1 MYSSVFVLWLW
12 HIDPRYRLRR
22 SSIYLGS
29 VLAFTAQFV
38 RIYFH
43 LFCSLSFWLTFFPY
57 IFQNDTNNNVYVKS
71 KKNRKINF
79 HEWTGYD
86 NLILKSFICSGF
98 ISSFSVIKLLI
109 EVYWILIEAKLLNF
123 FKSMLKNINFH
134 ISYLLFYHIILNI
147 M

>member
-1 MYSSVFVLWLW
+1 MSSVFVLWLW

-29 VLAFTAQFV
+29 MLAFTAQFV

-43 LFCSLSFWLTFFPY
+43 LFCSLSFCRLTFFSY
-57 IFQNDTNNNVYVKS
+57 IFQSDTNNDVYVES

-98 ISSFSVIKLLI
+98 ISSFSVMKLLI
-109 EVYWILIEAKLLNF
+109 EICWILIETLSFWIF

-134 ISYLLFYHIILNI
+134 ISYLTYLF
-147 M
+147 

>member
-1 MYSSVFVLWLW
+1 MSSVFVLWLW

-43 LFCSLSFWLTFFPY
+43 LFCSLSFWLTFFFST
-57 IFQNDTNNNVYVKS
+57 IFQNDTNNDVYVES

-79 HEWTGYD
+79 HKWTGYD

-98 ISSFSVIKLLI
+98 ISSFSYETIDRSLLNFNRNLKLLS
-109 EVYWILIEAKLLNF
+109 F

-134 ISYLLFYHIILNI
+134 ISYLTYLLF
-147 M
+147 